1 MTTDRNSLTLLLMDE
16 WVELLI
22 TYDET
27 EAQIIKNI
35 LDAENIPVVIDSLK
49 IRPYPINIGKIG
61 EVRIMVKKED
71 LEKAKEVLKIMEG
84 LSEDGVS

>member
-1 MTTDRNSLTLLLMDE
+1 MEE

-35 LDAENIPVVIDSLK
+35 LDSENIPVVIDSAK
-49 IRPYPINIGKIG
+49 IRPYPVNIGKIG
-61 EVRIMVKKED
+61 EIKILIKEED
-71 LEKAKEVLKIMEG
+71 IGRAKEVLKIMKDLTEN
-84 LSEDGVS
+84 GVI